1 MKLNAKQKE
10 LLKLLVKGKG
20 QFETPVIPKNS
31 TEKNFNDIVQLYLNY
46 H

>member
-20 QFETPVIPKNS
+20 QFKTPIIPKDHS
-31 TEKNFNDIVQLYLNY
+31 
-46 H
+46 